1 MLYTKELFISLTV
14 LIGVQIYRTEN
25 CLWSSIGS
33 SVIHTELLFWARV
46 SIGVTPGH
54 ERACVSSSNQTG
66 LPQRIL
72 FIPLKVQRPEK
83 HQVKKKKKV
92 IWKHASRNKAMS
104 DGSGTDTM
112 VGGSCILPRAAE
124 SAHQLHFPVSLL
136 LLVKSVV
143 QYGINTN
150 ECQTFLPF
158 PAAKRFAYFCSQYFL
173 KHILYKCIWRLYSSY
188 FPRKISQSFKVRVP
202 KNTFCVTNW
211 LQG

>member
-83 HQVKKKKKV
+83 HQVKKKKKKSFENMLPEIKQCEMEAAQIPWLGGAV
-92 IWKHASRNKAMS
+92 SYL
-104 DGSGTDTM
+104 
-112 VGGSCILPRAAE
+112 VGL
-124 SAHQLHFPVSLL
+124 LSLL
-136 LLVKSVV
+136 TSYIFQCPFFFLVKSAV

-158 PAAKRFAYFCSQYFL
+158 PAAKRFAYFCSRYFL
-173 KHILYKCIWRLYSSY
+173 KHILYKCI
-188 FPRKISQSFKVRVP
+188 
-202 KNTFCVTNW
+202 
-211 LQG
+211 

>member
-92 IWKHASRNKAMS
+92 IWKHASRNKAMW

-112 VGGSCILPRAAE
+112 VGGSCILPRRAAE
-124 SAHQLHFPVSLL
+124 SAHQLHFPVSLFFFSEVSCSVWHKYQRMSNFPSLSSCQEVCL
-136 LLVKSVV
+136 LLLPVLFKAHSVQV
-143 QYGINTN
+143 H
-150 ECQTFLPF
+150 LK
-158 PAAKRFAYFCSQYFL
+158 AVLLLLSQ
-173 KHILYKCIWRLYSSY
+173 KD
-188 FPRKISQSFKVRVP
+188 ISK
-202 KNTFCVTNW
+202 
-211 LQG
+211 L

>member
-83 HQVKKKKKV
+83 HQVKKKKKKSFENMLPEIKQCQMEAAQIPWLGGAV
-92 IWKHASRNKAMS
+92 SYLGLLNLLTSYIFQCPFFFFSEVSCSVWHKYQRMS
-104 DGSGTDTM
+104 NFPSLS
-112 VGGSCILPRAAE
+112 SCQE
-124 SAHQLHFPVSLL
+124 VCLL
-136 LLVKSVV
+136 LLPVLFKAHSVQV
-143 QYGINTN
+143 H
-150 ECQTFLPF
+150 LK
-158 PAAKRFAYFCSQYFL
+158 AVLLLHSQ
-173 KHILYKCIWRLYSSY
+173 KD
-188 FPRKISQSFKVRVP
+188 ISK
-202 KNTFCVTNW
+202 
-211 LQG
+211 L